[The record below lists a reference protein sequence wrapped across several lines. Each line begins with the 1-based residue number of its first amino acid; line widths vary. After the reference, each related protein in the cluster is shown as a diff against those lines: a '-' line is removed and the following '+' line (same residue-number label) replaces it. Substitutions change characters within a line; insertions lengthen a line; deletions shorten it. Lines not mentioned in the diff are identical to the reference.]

1 MANAYRKRSISRTR
15 FELGD
20 ILRRKRIISDEECAM
35 GIGAMIVFVGIILF
49 TSIVSF
55 TIIHITEELTQN
67 SQNTAEDVRR
77 DVANSVIITGAWV
90 YDNYDDM
97 LFMMEFGASGDPLT
111 RQDVHY
117 VLTCTEDDGDF
128 FYRSAMLGFSN
139 GGSAIF
145 VWEVGTERP
154 TTEAD
159 NVDNF
164 EPGGR
169 YFFTLD
175 GGTQAAPG
183 GDQCGPVHL
192 DREGISAN
200 LWLHIPNGPSTH
212 QILTL
217 SNGRE
222 IGSQII

>member
-1 MANAYRKRSISRTR
+1 
-15 FELGD
+15 
-20 ILRRKRIISDEECAM
+20 
-35 GIGAMIVFVGIILF
+35 
-49 TSIVSF
+49 
-55 TIIHITEELTQN
+55 
-67 SQNTAEDVRR
+67 
-77 DVANSVIITGAWV
+77 
-90 YDNYDDM
+90 
-97 LFMMEFGASGDPLT
+97 
-111 RQDVHY
+111 
-117 VLTCTEDDGDF
+117 
-128 FYRSAMLGFSN
+128 MLGFSN